1 MKVAAIDIGA
11 NSVHLVISRLYGP
24 GVREVLDREREM
36 LRLGES
42 TFTKGG
48 ITPEV
53 MTRAMDV
60 LKRYRAVAEA
70 HGVEAVLAVATS
82 AVRDARNRAEFVVRA
97 DKEAR
102 LAVRVLS
109 GEEEGRLI
117 YAGVR
122 DGLPPSLKKIA
133 VLDIGGGSAEIVI
146 GDGARVSHVKSLKLG
161 VLRLAMQF
169 EGRRE
174 KTLQAMERHIRDEIG
189 PIAREVGK
197 AGVDAAVGTSGSIL
211 ALAELLGVRDDGHP
225 IRLPLLEYLSKRL
238 LKESPKELAELDPVG
253 EKRADTIGPG
263 SLVVRVFMEES
274 GLKEL
279 FPCERALREG
289 VVADYAKRNAPRHEV
304 RAEEIS
310 DPRRRSIEF
319 LARRVG
325 ALDRHARQV
334 ARLSLLLFDAL
345 LPVHGLEPRDREL
358 LEYAAL
364 LHDAGYWIGSDK
376 HHKHAYYLIR
386 EGPLEGFSREEVQVI
401 GLTARYH
408 RGKLPRLS
416 HEGYEKLSRE
426 ARRRVSS
433 LAALLRVGDGLDRS
447 HAGLVKAMD
456 VVLDDSAVTLQLLSE
471 GDLALELYAAERR
484 ADLFRKVFDR
494 ELMFEARK
502 DGAPEEPS

>member
-1 MKVAAIDIGA
+1 MKIAAIDIGA
-11 NSVHLVISRLYGP
+11 NSVHLVVSRLHGP
-24 GVREVLDREREM
+24 GSREILDREREM

-48 ITPEV
+48 ISPEV
-53 MTRAMDV
+53 LDRAMEV
-60 LKRYRAVAEA
+60 LKRYRAVSEA
-70 HGVEAVLAVATS
+70 HGVEVVLAVATS
-82 AVRDARNRAEFVVRA
+82 AVRDARNRAEFVLRA

-122 DGLPPSLKKIA
+122 DGLSPSLKKIA
-133 VLDIGGGSAEIVI
+133 VLDIGGGSAEIVV
-146 GDGARVSHVKSLKLG
+146 GEGSKVSKVKSLKLG
-161 VLRLAMQF
+161 VLRLAVQF
-169 EGRRE
+169 QSRRA
-174 KTLQAMERHIRDEIG
+174 KTLQALEKHVREEIG
-189 PIAREVGK
+189 PIAKEVGK

-225 IRLPLLEYLSKRL
+225 IRLSELEELSDRL
-238 LKESPKELAELDPVG
+238 MKSSTKELAELEPVG

-263 SLVVRVFMEES
+263 SVVVRVFMEES

-289 VVADYAKRNAPRHEV
+289 VVADYAQRNAPRLEPRV
-304 RAEEIS
+304 EEIA
-310 DPRRRSIEF
+310 DPRRRSVEF
-319 LARRVG
+319 MARRVG

-364 LHDAGYWIGSDK
+364 LHDAGYWIGSEK

-386 EGPLEGFSREEVQVI
+386 EGPLEGFSREEIQVI

-408 RGKLPRLS
+408 RGKTPKER
-416 HEGYEKLSRE
+416 HEEYARLSRE
-426 ARRRVSS
+426 ARHRVSS
-433 LAALLRVGDGLDRS
+433 LAALLRVADGLDRS

-456 VVLDDSAVTLQLLSE
+456 VVLNGSVVTLSLLSDS
-471 GDLALELYAAERR
+471 DLSLELYAAERR

-494 ELMFEARK
+494 ELTFDVRK
-502 DGAPEEPS
+502 DAAPVGS